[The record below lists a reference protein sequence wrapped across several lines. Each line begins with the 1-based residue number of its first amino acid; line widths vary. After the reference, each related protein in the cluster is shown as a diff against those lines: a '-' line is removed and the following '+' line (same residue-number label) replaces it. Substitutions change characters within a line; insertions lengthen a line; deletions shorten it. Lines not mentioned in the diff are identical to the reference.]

1 MSKLPVVPA
10 INPVPQGVK
19 RPFWSVMI
27 PTYNCAD
34 YLVETLK
41 CVLEQAPSPEQMQI
55 EVIDDC
61 STKDDPEAV
70 VKEIGQGRVSFYRHP
85 KNVGASANFTS
96 CIQRSQGQWV
106 HILHGDDLV
115 RPGFYAQFRAAAEQ
129 DPSIGAGFCNYS
141 LIDEH
146 GIQQNCVPREKETP
160 GIIDNWAERMFFHNH
175 IMAPAIVVKRS
186 VYEHLGGFH
195 PELFHTADWEM
206 WTRISVHY
214 PVWYNPQLLADYRL
228 HSASDTSKLMR
239 TGANIANHRKAMEII
254 QGYMPQPIVDR
265 LLEKA
270 NEFTARRA
278 LITARKMLDKG
289 DKEAAQAQL
298 REAFLCSRSFK
309 ILHQAGWI
317 MLDMGQRKEAIT
329 CGLQS
334 ILTQPL
340 EAANWKL
347 LAYASLKTLSQPQ
360 TT

>member
-1 MSKLPVVPA
+1 MSKPPVVPA
-10 INPVPQGVK
+10 INPVHKGVK

-55 EVIDDC
+55 EVVDDC

-85 KNVGASANFTS
+85 KNIGASANFTS

-129 DPSIGAGFCNYS
+129 NPTIGAGFCYFHV
-141 LIDEH
+141 IDEH
-146 GIQQNCVPREKETP
+146 GNQSVMLPTEKETP
-160 GIIDNWAERMFFHNH
+160 GIIEDFAERMFIHNRV
-175 IMAPAIVVKRS
+175 MAPAIVVKRS

-206 WTRISVHY
+206 WTRIAVHY
-214 PVWYNPQLLADYRL
+214 PVWYNPELLALYRV
-228 HSASDTSKLMR
+228 HSASDTSKLKR
-239 TGANIANHRKAMEII
+239 TGANIANHRKAREIVKE
-254 QGYMPQPIVDR
+254 YMPKPIVDR
-265 LLEKA
+265 CLEEA
-270 NEFTARRA
+270 NEFTALLA
-278 LITARKMLDKG
+278 LVAARKMLANADL
-289 DKEAAQAQL
+289 EAAQAQVQ
-298 REAFLCSRSFK
+298 EALLCSRSLR
-309 ILHQAGWI
+309 ILRQAGWV
-317 MLDMGQRKEAIT
+317 MLDIGQRKKAIN
-329 CGLQS
+329 CGIKS
-334 ILTQPL
+334 ILNQPFDVH
-340 EAANWKL
+340 NWKL
-347 LAYASLKTLSQPQ
+347 LVYASLKPISQPL